1 MFIARRLAAP
11 ILLPLGLALGGCTG
25 VAAREPATGGE
36 PHTVE
41 APSAKAR
48 FALVLSGG
56 TLRGFAHIGV
66 LKVLEENGIRPDLV
80 VGTSAGSLVGALYA
94 SGMASAEVERA
105 SGEVDFDLVGGWL
118 RAQFGGG
125 GSPVRGFVARHARA
139 PRIERFP
146 IRYAAVAT
154 ELQRGCLAVFN
165 AGDPAAAV
173 HASTSVPGVFAPA
186 RIAGQDYVDGGLVS
200 PVPVRAARRLGAER
214 VIAVNVIYD
223 PAESRLA
230 GTIDRLFQTALV
242 MVRTLALQEAA
253 EADLVIEPQLPHGDE
268 VTLDNRQALI
278 RAGEEAARAAL
289 PRIRALLQA
298 PPPIAAP
305 WHGPGMW
312 CGRGGRL
319 ETARAG

>member
-1 MFIARRLAAP
+1 MCTARQLAAST
-11 ILLPLGLALGGCTG
+11 LLPLSLALGGCAG
-25 VAAREPATGGE
+25 VAAREPAPGAE
-36 PHTVE
+36 PHTLP
-41 APSAKAR
+41 APASRAR
-48 FALVLSGG
+48 LALVLSGG

-80 VGTSAGSLVGALYA
+80 VGTSAGSFVGALYA
-94 SGMASAEVERA
+94 SGMAPAEVERA
-105 SGEVDFDLVGGWL
+105 SREVDFDLVGGWL
-118 RAQFGGG
+118 RAQFGGD
-125 GSPVRGFVARHARA
+125 GSPVRGFVARHARS

-154 ELQRGCLAVFN
+154 EFQRGCLAIFN
-165 AGDPAAAV
+165 AGEPAAAV
-173 HASTSVPGVFAPA
+173 HASTSVPGVFAAA
-186 RIAGQDYVDGGLVS
+186 RIAGRDYVDGGLVS
-200 PVPVRAARRLGAER
+200 PVPVRVARRLGAER

-223 PAESRLA
+223 PAESRL
-230 GTIDRLFQTALV
+230 GSTIDRLFQSALV

-289 PRIRALLQA
+289 PQIRTLLQA
-298 PPPIAAP
+298 PPAVAAP
-305 WHGPGMW
+305 RAGPSMW
-312 CGRGGRL
+312 CDTGSRL